1 MISGLK
7 NGIDKINRNTKKR
20 IIIFLLSVILF
31 ILYFFLFTDCVEFKF
46 VSLINE
52 QNIRRYLLTF
62 LVLMMIFGM
71 IIGFNI
77 NKYMSDKEKNYYK
90 VHGYPKIDDYGNLDK
105 LIEHSMDITSRKEMM
120 EELNMYYKIVEQS
133 PLPIILTDLDANI
146 RYVNPKFTDLTG
158 YEYEEVLGKRI
169 SLLKSGKVSDET
181 YKQLWNTIT
190 TGNTWKGEF
199 YNKKKDGT
207 FYWERAIITPA
218 INREGKAYQYIAI
231 KEDITEIKKMNQ
243 ALEDIR
249 NDLEVSKALL
259 LESEK
264 NLKDAQRTSKIAQ
277 WQHDYITGEITWTD
291 MIYEILEIN
300 DSNKITSHDYIL
312 NILHPGDKTSVADLY
327 EESLKNKKSYEIIYR
342 IILGDGKIKWIME
355 KANIFSNDKGE
366 ISKIIGIIQDITEL
380 KTAEENLKKETERA
394 NKLRILA
401 ENSNKAKSDFL
412 ATISHEIRTPMNA
425 ILGFSKLILE
435 SNLSEIQKN
444 YVEKIEISAK
454 SLLGIINNILEIS
467 KVESDKLEIENVP
480 FNLNE
485 IIDSVIK
492 IASYAAEEKKLTL
505 IKNIE
510 KEVPLHL
517 IGDKTKL
524 QHILANIVNN
534 AVKFTSKG
542 SVEINVTII
551 ENLLNKCK
559 LMFTIIDTGIGIPP
573 SQLENIFEPF
583 TQAEMSISRMY
594 GGTGLGLT
602 ISKKMTELLGGK
614 IYLESIKD
622 EGSTFYIILP
632 FDKQAKSKDSCL
644 IECSDYQHLKELSV
658 LVVEDNDINSE
669 LMVNILEKYGIM
681 TEVAENGVQAL
692 KKLEEVKFDIILMD
706 ISMPIMDGYKTT
718 KEIRKRYGFS
728 VPIIAMTANVFETD
742 INKSLNS
749 GMNDHIGKPIDVDDL
764 LSKINKW
771 SNHNHIKSTIYV
783 KETNIDVYSALNRL
797 GGNKLLYNR
806 LLKEFFESNKNLIID
821 LEELYKKGKI
831 EDLIMKVHSIKGT
844 SGNLG
849 LSNIYKTST
858 KIEIDLKENKFE
870 DFTSYLKIL
879 EDEIKHSLKEI
890 ESIDMDIEDNYK
902 QNLNDLLISLSK
914 LEGYLQDYDI
924 RAIDL
929 INRIHINTEYPQI
942 NNKLSRLNAL
952 TNKFEFEEAI
962 VIINEINS
970 ILKELI

>member
-31 ILYFFLFTDCVEFKF
+31 ISYFFLFTDCVEFKF

-77 NKYMSDKEKNYYK
+77 NKYMSGKEKNYYK
-90 VHGYPKIDDYGNLDK
+90 FHDPKIDDYGNLDK

-199 YNKKKDGT
+199 YNKKKDGN

-924 RAIDL
+924 KAIDL